1 MKSISNSTVP
11 ALRLKAKSLESVSPT
26 FMTTRRDILK
36 SGLALAGTGVLSG
49 RTYQPL
55 RLGIM
60 DVILG
65 FGSSPEAFAVA
76 GKIGFEGVQVMI
88 GKPIGPDHLVLSD
101 PVRQE
106 QILKASS
113 EHHVAITSTY
123 LDVMHQDCLQ
133 SAQIARTW
141 VRESIRITKALNAT
155 MVELAF
161 FFKCGL
167 NTKQDEIGLIDALR
181 ELAPEAERAGIILGV
196 ENTLSAEDNMRLL
209 DRVGS
214 PAVKVWYD
222 VGNSTNMGHFDVPK
236 EIRTLGK
243 DRICQIHI
251 KDKTDLGTGNVNVR
265 ACIESIHDIGYRGW
279 CVFETA
285 APTGDRVT
293 DAARNLKIFRKIEQS
308 LND

>member
-1 MKSISNSTVP
+1 MPELV
-11 ALRLKAKSLESVSPT
+11 
-26 FMTTRRDILK
+26 MTRRDTLK
-36 SGLALAGTGVLSG
+36 GALSLLGSGVASA
-49 RTYQPL
+49 RNYQPL

-76 GKIGFEGVQVMI
+76 RKIGFQGVQVMI
-88 GKPIGPDHLVLSD
+88 GKPVGPDRLVLSD
-101 PVRQE
+101 PARQH
-106 QILKASS
+106 QILQASS
-113 EHHVAITSTY
+113 DQHVAITSTY
-123 LDVMHQDCLQ
+123 LDVMHRDCLQ
-133 SAQIARTW
+133 SAPLARTW
-141 VRESIRITKALNAT
+141 VRESIRITKALDAN

-167 NTKQDEIGLIDALR
+167 NTQQDQTGLIDALR
-181 ELAPEAERAGIILGV
+181 ELAPEAERAGIILGI

-209 DRVGS
+209 DHVGS
-214 PAVKVWYD
+214 PAVKIWYD

-236 EIRTLGK
+236 EIRALGK

-265 ACIESIHDIGYRGW
+265 ACIEAIHDIGYTGW

-285 APTGDRVT
+285 APTGDRVA

-308 LND
+308 LNT

>member
-1 MKSISNSTVP
+1 MI
-11 ALRLKAKSLESVSPT
+11 
-26 FMTTRRDILK
+26 TRREAIK
-36 SGLALAGTGVLSG
+36 SGLSLAAAGVLNA

-60 DVILG
+60 DIILG

-76 GKIGFEGVQVMI
+76 QKIGFEGVQVMI
-88 GKPIGPDHLVLSD
+88 GKPTGPDRLVLSD
-101 PVRQE
+101 PARQQ
-106 QILKASS
+106 QILQASS
-113 EHHVAITSTY
+113 EQHVAITSTY
-123 LDVMHQDCLQ
+123 LDVMHRDCLQ

-141 VRESIRITKALNAT
+141 VRESIRITKVLDAK

-167 NTKQDEIGLIDALR
+167 HTKQDETGLVDALR
-181 ELAPEAERAGIILGV
+181 ELAPEAERAGIILGI
-196 ENTLSAEDNMRLL
+196 ENTLSAEDNMHLL

-214 PAVKVWYD
+214 PAVKIWYD

-243 DRICQIHI
+243 DRICQMHI
-251 KDKTDLGTGNVNVR
+251 KDKTDLGTGDVNVR
-265 ACIESIHDIGYRGW
+265 GCIEAIHDIGYTGW

-285 APTGDRVT
+285 APTGDRVA
-293 DAARNLKIFRKIEQS
+293 DAARNLKIFQKVEQS
-308 LND
+308 LNN